1 VDDEKSASL
10 EEARDAL
17 AAQLLDRPDVVMIDI
32 GRDEV
37 HGGPVLRVHARCFAG
52 DLTGIPPE
60 VEGIPVQVLSGDY
73 RLEQPED

>member
-32 GRDEV
+32 GRDEL
-37 HGGPVLRVHARCFAG
+37 HGGPVLRVHARRSAG

-73 RLEQPED
+73 RLEQPEA